1 MMSFLMEIR
10 QRVPIAVVGGSDLE
24 KIFEQL
30 GSTTT
35 NRDKVLTIF
44 DFLFAENGLTG
55 FHGIKPLPI
64 AVLIIIINI

>member
-1 MMSFLMEIR
+1 MMSFLKEIR
-10 QRVPIAVVGGSDLE
+10 QRVPIAVVGGSDME

-30 GSTTT
+30 GTT
-35 NRDKVLTIF
+35 NRNEVLTIF

-64 AVLIIIINI
+64 AL